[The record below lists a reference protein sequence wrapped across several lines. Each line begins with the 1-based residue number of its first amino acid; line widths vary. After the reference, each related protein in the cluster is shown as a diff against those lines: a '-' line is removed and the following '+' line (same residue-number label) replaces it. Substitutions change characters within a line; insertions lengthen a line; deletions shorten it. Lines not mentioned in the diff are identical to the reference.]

1 MPRCRAY
8 FGAMRDLESID
19 DELALIAE
27 VQRELRAD
35 GWSFS
40 TWQVDGLLDE
50 RLRAVYSR
58 AALAIIA
65 RTIDTASSC
74 TPNAHAMVSTDRF
87 ATVDRACW
95 HSHPSESS
103 CATF

>member
-50 RLRAVYSR
+50 RLRA
-58 AALAIIA
+58 A
-65 RTIDTASSC
+65 
-74 TPNAHAMVSTDRF
+74 
-87 ATVDRACW
+87 
-95 HSHPSESS
+95 
-103 CATF
+103 